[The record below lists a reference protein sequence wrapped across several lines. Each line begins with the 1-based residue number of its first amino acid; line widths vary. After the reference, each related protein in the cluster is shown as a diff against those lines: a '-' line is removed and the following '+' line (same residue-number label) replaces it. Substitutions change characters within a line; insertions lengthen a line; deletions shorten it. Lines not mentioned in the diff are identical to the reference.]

1 MNSDS
6 DLVIRYGPQLL
17 SGLLYTI
24 YICGLANLIA
34 IGLGLAVA
42 LLQGLPAFPVRW
54 LCRSYIALMRG
65 TPILIQLFLLYYGG
79 PSVGLRLDA
88 VTAGIIGLS
97 AYGGAYFAEV
107 FRAGFQSIPRG
118 QIEAARILGMS
129 SAQIVRRIQIPQMLV
144 LIIPPAVNQVIVITK
159 ESAVLSIITVPEL
172 TKVTIRMVSETF
184 VIIEPYIALAALFWI
199 LIEVISRLGSALE
212 RRMTR
217 YL

>member
-1 MNSDS
+1 MGSDS
-6 DLVIRYGPQLL
+6 DLLIRYGPQLL
-17 SGLLYTI
+17 SGLFYTV

-42 LLQGLPAFPVRW
+42 LLQGLPTFPMRW

-97 AYGGAYFAEV
+97 AYGGAYFAEI

-129 SAQIVRRIQIPQMLV
+129 SAQIVSRIKIPQMLV
-144 LIIPPAVNQVIVITK
+144 LIVPPGVNQVIIIVK

-199 LIEVISRLGSALE
+199 LIEAISWLGSALE

-217 YL
+217 HL